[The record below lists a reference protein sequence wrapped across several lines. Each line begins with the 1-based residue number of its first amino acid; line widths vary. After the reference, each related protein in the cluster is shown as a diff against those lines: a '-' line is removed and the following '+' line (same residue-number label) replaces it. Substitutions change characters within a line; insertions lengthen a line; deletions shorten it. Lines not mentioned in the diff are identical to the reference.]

1 MPVGSYEGRGVSSV
15 LDLGKRKQKETTI
28 TYHLSS
34 EGHSWES
41 HAERSTK
48 EEGIEMEMEERMILA
63 WRLVMKGPAPG
74 ERSLL
79 LTTRFGGS

>member
-48 EEGIEMEMEERMILA
+48 EEGIEIEEEIEIEDGMETKKRTEDRGGMAEEEEGL
-63 WRLVMKGPAPG
+63 
-74 ERSLL
+74 
-79 LTTRFGGS
+79 